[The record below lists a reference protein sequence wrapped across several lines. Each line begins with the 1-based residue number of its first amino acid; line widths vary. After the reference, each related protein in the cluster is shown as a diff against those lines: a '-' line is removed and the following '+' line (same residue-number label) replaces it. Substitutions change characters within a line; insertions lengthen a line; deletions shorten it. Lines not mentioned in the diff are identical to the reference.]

1 MGYANEAENLMQL
14 DEKTFLVNSPVS
26 LAAFVSFVA
35 KLFADKKYLTF
46 TWRIGEDRSLDQN
59 SLLHVWLTIYAAFLL
74 HKDRRAVTEAELEGI
89 KKIAKR
95 RFYAETG
102 ASWVVIQ
109 PIDPFTGEVLNPI
122 LRSSK
127 HYTREEMFHFL
138 TWLQMTA
145 AGDGLVLESKGQYA
159 KLQREHEGRAA

>member
-1 MGYANEAENLMQL
+1 MQL
-14 DEKTFLVNSPVS
+14 DEKTFLVNSPTS
-26 LAAFVSFVA
+26 LMAFSSFVA
-35 KLFADKKYLTF
+35 QLFREKKYLTF

-59 SLLHVWLTIYAAFLL
+59 SLLHVWLTIYAAYLL
-74 HKDRRAVTEAELEGI
+74 EKDRRSVTESELEGI
-89 KKIAKR
+89 KQIAKR

-102 ASWVVIQ
+102 AAWMVTI
-109 PIDPFTGEVLNPI
+109 PMDPFTGELLRPM

-127 HYTREEMFHFL
+127 NYTREEMFHFL

-145 AGDGLVLESKGQYA
+145 ANDGLVLESKGQYA

>member
-1 MGYANEAENLMQL
+1 MQL

-26 LAAFVSFVA
+26 LAAFLSFVA
-35 KLFADKKYLTF
+35 KLFAEKKYLTF
-46 TWRIGEDRSLDQN
+46 SWRIGEDRSLVQN
-59 SLLHVWLTIYAAFLL
+59 SLLHVWLTIYAAYLL
-74 HKDRRAVTEAELEGI
+74 QKDRRSVTEAELEGI
-89 KKIAKR
+89 KKTAKR

-102 ASWVVIQ
+102 AAWMVIH
-109 PIDPFTGEVLNPI
+109 PIDPFTGEILQPV

-127 HYTREEMFHFL
+127 NYTREEMFHFL

-145 AGDGLVLESKGQYA
+145 AEDGLVLESRGQYA

>member
-1 MGYANEAENLMQL
+1 MQI
-14 DEKTFLVNSPVS
+14 DEKTFIVNSPTS
-26 LAAFVSFVA
+26 LVAFASFVA
-35 KLFADKKYLTF
+35 SLFRDKKYLTF
-46 TWRIGEDRSLDQN
+46 TWRIGQDRSLDQN
-59 SLLHVWLTIYAAFLL
+59 ALLHVWLTIYAAYLL
-74 HKDRRAVTEAELEGI
+74 GKDRRVVTEAELEGI
-89 KKIAKR
+89 KKTAKR

-109 PIDPFTGEVLNPI
+109 PIDPFTGELLNPV

-127 HYTREEMFHFL
+127 NYTREEMFHFL

>member
-1 MGYANEAENLMQL
+1 MACANRAVNLMQL
-14 DEKTFLVNSPVS
+14 DEKTFLVNSPTA
-26 LAAFVSFVA
+26 LMAFGSFAA
-35 KLFADKKYLTF
+35 KLFAEKKYLTF

-59 SLLHVWLTIYAAFLL
+59 SLLHVWLTEYVAHLL
-74 HKDRRAVTEAELEGI
+74 QKNKKSVTEEELEGI
-89 KKIAKR
+89 KKTAKR

-102 ASWVVIQ
+102 APWMVVI
-109 PIDPFTGEVLNPI
+109 PVDPFTGESLPAT

-127 HYTREEMFHFL
+127 RYSREEMFHFL